1 MYKRRKI
8 FNESG
13 NWHCHLL
20 FAAFFLLSY
29 AAKATTYYSRSSA
42 NWNVSSTWS
51 TAGYGGSSA
60 SAFPVSGDTVKIGN
74 TYTVTINT
82 SSACTQIDIG
92 EGSSGTLQ
100 YSGGGAYTLTVT
112 GNISVNQGASFIYNS
127 NNSRTHSLLLGGNFI
142 NNGTVDLY
150 YDANDI
156 VSITFNTSTNTYVSG
171 SGSWALN
178 NVTINK
184 SSSSVIT
191 EVQVSGFESAIN
203 TLAGTTGT
211 YIHNNS
217 GSYSVNS
224 GSSSDFNINQNMVFK
239 IPQGT
244 MWFSSNANRT
254 NLYGSLYITGGQVF
268 IGSTAGNNG
277 LRYDKNGT
285 NIPYL
290 EISSGS
296 LTSYGGISYAT
307 GAGSDPFSFR
317 MTGGTILLNSG
328 STGTIVEPFL
338 INDVSTS
345 EFYMTGGTITMQS
358 PNNSGSSIVDWGI
371 CGNNGTV
378 TTLGGTVYF
387 GNSTTGNNKTFS
399 FIPYAGVTQPNF
411 EIAGPAG
418 NTITLA
424 PSNGTSSDYKLLS
437 LKINTGKIFDN
448 RSYGGTNNDS
458 KTMTITA
465 TYNGVC
471 GFYNSGSLSARTGTV
486 VMGSTEAQTIGG
498 TSNTVFYNLT
508 ISNPGGVTIDHAESV
523 SNLLTMSSGLLHTTA
538 SKIITC
544 TSTADAT
551 MGCINSFVDGPMIH
565 TIASGYP
572 ATRNFPAGKDDDYRP
587 AILNVTHTNSTQV
600 TYNCEMINASANDLN
615 YALPYTINKVSFTRY
630 WNIERENVSNLS
642 GASMT
647 LYYDLD
653 DTVTDRNRVI
663 VAHDDGNERWAD
675 YGGSG
680 SANNTGFITSGTI
693 TTFKTKFALGF
704 PPATLPV
711 DLVSFLAKKSGE
723 KVFCDWITASE
734 SNSDYFT
741 VERSADG
748 ITYDSLSSLI
758 AHGNT
763 TKYNFYHYED
773 EKPLHGHSYYRLRQ
787 TDFNGKSIHASP
799 MHVYFDLSPE
809 KYTFFPN
816 PSPGKI
822 HITKPGDSM
831 NGTSAVVQDRN
842 GKQVQADHHFSIDGN
857 EMTIDIDP
865 DVTGTNDFFILSIIT
880 SDGIT
885 QEKVLVEKKY

>member
-1 MYKRRKI
+1 MFRRKKI
-8 FNESG
+8 FNESSQRHYC
-13 NWHCHLL
+13 WLL
-20 FAAFFLLSY
+20 VAFFLLPYSI
-29 AAKATTYYSRSSA
+29 KATTYYSRSNA
-42 NWNVSSTWS
+42 NWNVNSTWS
-51 TAGYGGSSA
+51 TAGYGGTAA
-60 SAFPVSGDTVKIGN
+60 SAFPISGDTVKIGN

-82 SSACTQIDIG
+82 SSACAQIDIG
-92 EGSSGTLQ
+92 EGSSGIVQ
-100 YSGGGAYTLTVT
+100 FSGGAAYTLTIT
-112 GNISVNQGASFIYNS
+112 GNITVNQGASLNYNS
-127 NNSRTHSLLLGGNFI
+127 NNSRTHSLVLGGNFT

-156 VSITFNTSTNTYVSG
+156 VDLTFNTSTNSYISG

-178 NVTINK
+178 NVTVNK

-191 EVQVSGFESAIN
+191 EIQVSGFESAIN
-203 TLAGTTGT
+203 TLTGTTGT

-224 GSSSDFNINQNMVFK
+224 GSSSDFNINTNMVYK

-254 NLYGSLYITGGQVF
+254 NLYGSLYVTGGQVF

-285 NIPYL
+285 NIPYF
-290 EISSGS
+290 EITSGS

-307 GAGSDPFSFR
+307 GAGSDPFIFK
-317 MTGGTILLNSG
+317 MTGGTILLNNG

-345 EFYMTGGTITMQS
+345 EFYMTGGTITLQS

-387 GNSTTGNNKTFS
+387 GNSSSGNNKIFS

-424 PSNGTSSDYKLLS
+424 PSSGTTSNYKLLS
-437 LKINTGKIFDN
+437 LKINSGKIFDN

-458 KTMTITA
+458 KTMTIAA
-465 TYNGVC
+465 TYNGLC
-471 GFYNSGSLSARTGTV
+471 GFYNSGSLTARTGTV

-508 ISNPGGVTIDHAESV
+508 ISNPGGVTIDTAESV

-544 TSTADAT
+544 TSTAGAT
-551 MGCINSFVDGPMIH
+551 MGCINSFVDGPMIQ
-565 TIASGYP
+565 TIASGSS
-572 ATRNFPAGKDDDYRP
+572 ATRNFPVGKGSDYRP
-587 AILNVTHTNSTQV
+587 AILNATHANATSV
-600 TYNCEMINASANDLN
+600 TYKCEMINASANDLN
-615 YALPYTINKVSFTRY
+615 YALPYTINKVSYTRY
-630 WNIERENVSNLS
+630 WNVEREDVSNLS
-642 GASMT
+642 GATMT
-647 LYYDLD
+647 LYYDID
-653 DTVTDRNRVI
+653 DSVTDRNRVL
-663 VAHDDGNERWAD
+663 VAHDDGNARWVD
-675 YGGSG
+675 YGGTG
-680 SANNTGFITSGTI
+680 SANNTGFITSGTV
-693 TTFKTKFALGF
+693 TSFKTKFALGF

-711 DLVSFLAKKSGE
+711 DLVSFLAKRSGD

-734 SNSDYFT
+734 SNSYYFT

-748 ITYDSLSSLI
+748 IKYDSLSSLI

-773 EKPLHGHSYYRLRQ
+773 EKPVHGHSYYRLRQ
-787 TDFNGKSIHASP
+787 TDFDGNTIHTRP
-799 MHVYFDLSPE
+799 MHVFFDATPE

-831 NGTSAVVQDRN
+831 YGTSAFVQDRN
-842 GKQVQADHHFSIDGN
+842 GKQVQADHYFSKDGN

-880 SDGIT
+880 PEGMT
-885 QEKVLVEKKY
+885 KEKVLVEKK